1 MLMQKTLSDA
11 GRRIGGVRF
20 EMGDDSFSM
29 RSGGWTKN
37 KIRIRPFY
45 GSSGCWFG
53 FFFSNHHPF
62 GAKNGGLFV
71 LIIFFFYFPALPKC
85 FKKQNKYP
93 PQIILYKRVAYSLVW
108 GYTNK
113 NEI

>member
-1 MLMQKTLSDA
+1 MK
-11 GRRIGGVRF
+11 
-20 EMGDDSFSM
+20 
-29 RSGGWTKN
+29 
-37 KIRIRPFY
+37 Y
-45 GSSGCWFG
+45 G
-53 FFFSNHHPF
+53 
-62 GAKNGGLFV
+62 FV
-71 LIIFFFYFPALPKC
+71 SAALPKC